1 MAGDN
6 RYDAPLYRSSIKEW
20 PEDERPREKLENHGA
35 GSLSEAELLA
45 ILINSGSG
53 KRSALDL
60 ARLLLKEYG
69 SLRKM
74 SGLSAADFKQQKFK
88 GIGKVKAII
97 LTAAFELARR
107 VQNSKEELPGPVR
120 SPEDVAK
127 IFIPELRDKKQEEF
141 IVVILNSANKVIRW
155 RSVTKGLLNS
165 SLTHPREVFR
175 EAILENAASI
185 ILLHNHPSGNLEP
198 SREDISITKQLAD
211 AGTIIG
217 ITVQDHIIIA
227 GDAYTSLME
236 RGLM

>member
-1 MAGDN
+1 
-6 RYDAPLYRSSIKEW
+6 
-20 PEDERPREKLENHGA
+20 
-35 GSLSEAELLA
+35 
-45 ILINSGSG
+45 
-53 KRSALDL
+53 
-60 ARLLLKEYG
+60 
-69 SLRKM
+69 M
-74 SGLSAADFKQQKFK
+74 SGLSVADFKQQRFK
-88 GIGKVKAII
+88 GIGPVKAII

-107 VQNSKEELPGPVR
+107 VQRSKEEFAGPIR
-120 SPEDVAK
+120 SPEDVAS

-155 RSVTKGLLNS
+155 RSVTRGLLNS

-185 ILLHNHPSGNLEP
+185 ILIHNHPSGNLEP

-217 ITVQDHIIIA
+217 ITVQDHLIIA